1 MPRRGKT
8 ARRDRSHLKP
18 PPELRQLGIAAR
30 KSLGQHF
37 LVDQE
42 IQLRIALAAQLSQT
56 RTVIEIGPG
65 LGHLTEALLERG
77 ATVAAV
83 ELDTTLCDYLR
94 QRFAGRDAHVVNAD
108 ALEAPPHELLRRAG
122 LSPPFGAVGNL
133 PYYITGLLLRNFLKA
148 EPRPLYMV
156 FMVQKEVAE
165 SIVSRPPRMTLLGV
179 SVQFY
184 AEAELMLT
192 VPPEA
197 FYPPPDVHSAVVRIV
212 TRPRPAVPVARAESF
227 FKLVRAGFSA
237 PRKQLHNAL
246 SRALWPEPGRAA
258 DLLSEAGIEPTRRAQ
273 TMDIEDWSRLLGA
286 WDRSSRGT
294 A

>member
-1 MPRRGKT
+1 
-8 ARRDRSHLKP
+8 
-18 PPELRQLGIAAR
+18 
-30 KSLGQHF
+30 LGQHF
-37 LVDQE
+37 LVDRE
-42 IQLRIALAAQLSQT
+42 VQLRIALGAQLSQT
-56 RTVIEIGPG
+56 RTVLEIGPG
-65 LGHLTEALLERG
+65 LGYLTEALLERG
-77 ATVAAV
+77 ATVAAIEV
-83 ELDTTLCDYLR
+83 DPTLCDYLR
-94 QRFAGRDAHVVNAD
+94 QRFAGRDAYVVNVD

-133 PYYITGLLLRNFLKA
+133 PYYITGLLLRNFLEA

-184 AEAELMLT
+184 AEAELLFT

-197 FYPPPDVHSAVVRIV
+197 FYPPPDVQSAVVRIV
-212 TRPRPAVPVARAESF
+212 TRQQPAVSAPSVESF

-246 SRALWPEPGRAA
+246 SRALWPEPGRAGQ
-258 DLLSEAGIEPTRRAQ
+258 LLSEAGIDPTRRAQ
-273 TMDIEDWSRLLGA
+273 TMDIEDWGRLLKISEQSQPALGA
-286 WDRSSRGT
+286 G
-294 A
+294 